1 MGLWP
6 FFVFGTFI
14 LHKELEI
21 GYWSWGVNW
30 KNVYKLGYELVD
42 FEIIN
47 RGELLRI
54 FIDKPSSITIDDCVD
69 VTNQLKHILTVEEDI
84 SFDRLEVSS
93 PGIDRVIKK
102 LKDFERFKGKK
113 IKIKTRSPIEERK
126 NFKGILQG
134 TKEDLILIEFNNV
147 LVEIKLD
154 NIEKARLEPDF

>member
-1 MGLWP
+1 MA
-6 FFVFGTFI
+6 I
-14 LHKELEI
+14 DLEALI
-21 GYWSWGVNW
+21 E
-30 KNVYKLGYELVD
+30 KNVSELGYELVD

-54 FIDKPSSITIDDCVD
+54 FIDKPNSITIDDCVD

-134 TKEDLILIEFNNV
+134 IKEDLILIEFNNV

>member
-1 MGLWP
+1 MA
-6 FFVFGTFI
+6 I
-14 LHKELEI
+14 DLEALI
-21 GYWSWGVNW
+21 E
-30 KNVYKLGYELVD
+30 KNVSKLGYELVD

-93 PGIDRVIKK
+93 PGTNRVIKK
-102 LKDFERFKGKK
+102 LKDFERFKGEK

-126 NFKGILQG
+126 IFKGILQG
-134 TKEDLILIEFNNV
+134 THEDLILIEFNNV

>member
-1 MGLWP
+1 LA
-6 FFVFGTFI
+6 I
-14 LHKELEI
+14 DLEALI
-21 GYWSWGVNW
+21 E
-30 KNVYKLGYELVD
+30 KNVSKLGYELVD

-126 NFKGILQG
+126 NF
-134 TKEDLILIEFNNV
+134 F
-147 LVEIKLD
+147 
-154 NIEKARLEPDF
+154 F